1 MNDSRL
7 WALLARKYNNEISEE
22 ELAELELL
30 LKQQQDAFQVNEL
43 LSDLHKLPLEKITT
57 TADELKSREAIK
69 LSLTSVEDAHHTEE
83 YVTQDDDSFNT
94 ATGKR
99 SRKVLYTFSGIA
111 AACLIAFFCFW
122 YFKQPSEPV
131 VEPVAVNEV
140 VTNAGSKSSVHL
152 PDGSLVILNTGSKL
166 TYNKDFGVEGRE
178 INLTGEAFFDIA
190 HNEQIPLIVHAGNVE
205 IKVKGTAFNVKA
217 YSEDSIVEA
226 ALIRGSIEVFSKS
239 DPERKILL
247 RPNEKILI
255 GKSATITSSEK
266 DVKHSSVKEEIFS
279 LGKIKPNPADSSIS
293 EIAWIENKLAFY
305 KEPFESLA
313 KKMERWY
320 NVSIH
325 FTDDRLEK
333 LTFTGSFEKEDIV
346 QALDALRQSTP
357 FQYTI
362 ENRNVIIKKNK

>member
-30 LKQQQDAFQVNEL
+30 LKQQDVFQFNEL

-57 TADELKSREAIK
+57 AEDALKSREAIR
-69 LSLTSVEDAHHTEE
+69 LSLATAHIDNTEHA
-83 YVTQDDDSFNT
+83 TQDDHSFVET
-94 ATGKR
+94 VRASR
-99 SRKVLYTFSGIA
+99 SPKILYAVSGVA
-111 AACLIAFFCFW
+111 AACFIVFFLFW
-122 YFKQPSEPV
+122 HSNQAVKQV
-131 VEPVAVNEV
+131 TQPVAVSEV
-140 VTNAGSKSSVHL
+140 VTNGGSKSTVHL

-166 TYNKDFGVEGRE
+166 VYNKDFGVEGRE
-178 INLTGEAFFDIA
+178 IYLTGEAFFDIA
-190 HNEQIPLIVHAGNVE
+190 HNEKIPLTVHAGNVD

-226 ALIRGSIEVFSKS
+226 ALIRGSIEVFSNN

-255 GKSATITSSEK
+255 GKSSTITSSEK
-266 DVKHSSVKEEIFS
+266 DVKHSSIKEEIFS
-279 LGKIKPNPADSSIS
+279 LGKIKPNPSDSSIS

-362 ENRNVIIKKNK
+362 ENRKVIIKKNK

>member
-30 LKQQQDAFQVNEL
+30 LKQQDVFQFNEL

-57 TADELKSREAIK
+57 TEDELKSREAIR
-69 LSLTSVEDAHHTEE
+69 LSLAAAEHIDNTEQP
-83 YVTQDDDSFNT
+83 TQNDHSFMEKVPGN
-94 ATGKR
+94 R
-99 SRKVLYTFSGIA
+99 SRKILYAVSGVA
-111 AACLIAFFCFW
+111 AACFTAFFLFW
-122 YFKQPSEPV
+122 HNQPVTPINQ
-131 VEPVAVNEV
+131 PVAVNEV
-140 VTNAGSKSSVHL
+140 VTNGGSKSTVHL

-166 TYNKDFGVEGRE
+166 VYNKDFGVEGRE
-178 INLTGEAFFDIA
+178 IYLTGEAFFDIA
-190 HNEQIPLIVHAGNVE
+190 HNEKIPLTVHAGNID

-226 ALIRGSIEVFSKS
+226 ALIRGSIEVFSKN

-255 GKSATITSSEK
+255 GKSSTITSSEK
-266 DVKHSSVKEEIFS
+266 EARHSTIKEEIFS

-305 KEPFESLA
+305 KEPFASLA
-313 KKMERWY
+313 KKMESWY

-325 FTDDRLEK
+325 FNDESMQS

-346 QALDALRQSTP
+346 QALEALRQTTS

-362 ENRNVIIKKNK
+362 ENRNVIIKRNK